1 MIIDSRARGGW
12 SQAAQMMGMKGLV
25 QNPQGEIIELPVQS
39 SYKEGFDVL
48 EYFISIHGA
57 RKGQADTALRTAEA
71 GYLTRRLIDVAQD
84 IIIREENCQT
94 KEGIEIFK
102 KTGKNTAIVSRNDSI
117 PEPPW
122 KI

>member
-1 MIIDSRARGGW
+1 
-12 SQAAQMMGMKGLV
+12 MKGLV

-39 SYKEGFDVL
+39 SYKEGFDVP
-48 EYFISIHGA
+48 EYFISIHGV

-102 KTGKNTAIVSRNDSI
+102 KDGEEYGYRFAERLYSRTALEDI
-117 PEPPW
+117 
-122 KI
+122 KIKTKSS